1 MLAALSTIA
10 PLAKML
16 FSTVDKAI
24 PDKDLAEKL
33 KAQLNTQLLQS
44 STEEIKAAAS
54 IVEAEAKSHWFV
66 SSWRPLLMYVLI
78 FILVWNYVVG
88 PVIRVFTGTVI
99 TFELPGDVWTLLNI
113 GLGGYVV
120 GRSGE
125 SIARTLAK
133 KGENNMLKK
142 LKNKICEIICKIFKI
157 TPCVCDHE
165 CNCKKENK

>member
-78 FILVWNYVVG
+78 FILVWNYV
-88 PVIRVFTGTVI
+88 R
-99 TFELPGDVWTLLNI
+99 
-113 GLGGYVV
+113 
-120 GRSGE
+120 RS
-125 SIARTLAK
+125 
-133 KGENNMLKK
+133 MLKGDWGAM
-142 LKNKICEIICKIFKI
+142 LGSFAICRRIFSFASFSAKSCCFSLQPRRAAAMRMRAEMI
-157 TPCVCDHE
+157 RE
-165 CNCKKENK
+165 RIMA